1 MSNFETPKN
10 PPGRIMKI
18 SPVLM
23 YSHRNAGARAAGA
36 DFRVSRRAT
45 DIGPGFSV
53 SPSPESASV
62 R

>member
-1 MSNFETPKN
+1 
-10 PPGRIMKI
+10 MKI
-18 SPVLM
+18 GPVLM
-23 YSHRNAGARAAGA
+23 YSPRDAGAQRAAGA

-53 SPSPESASV
+53 SPSPESARV

>member
-1 MSNFETPKN
+1 
-10 PPGRIMKI
+10 MKI

-23 YSHRNAGARAAGA
+23 YSHRNAGAERAAAA
-36 DFRVSRRAT
+36 DFRVSRRAAE
-45 DIGPGFSV
+45 ISPGFSV